1 MIGKDCLIKKF
12 KTWRIRTQIL
22 VTQLITMIVSVTIL
36 GLCLF
41 LNFEGIFQALQND
54 AEKKFIMNFIY
65 RQTNSQLNA
74 YTRNLE
80 NRIRQGIYAINDINL
95 LNQQIYNT
103 SMTFVQ
109 NSDRCLQESYLNESF
124 VLKCQYCYGIFDCS
138 NQIHNPEQ
146 YSQEFLQLSNLLT
159 SLIPMQIQQD
169 MYFTSISKDCYF
181 STYPGQPFG
190 DYVPSS
196 RRWFQNHMA
205 NINKSEYI
213 ISEPYTNYFGG
224 VYISGT
230 TNLYNGANNERI
242 GIIVVDLNFSDIHQF
257 MEDDQQM
264 LAMDSNGRILIS
276 KLYTVNTSEVYY
288 LYNQTIFGFDQQDV
302 NLILNHDIQQQKEQI
317 CEIQIP
323 QTICIENK
331 NTGVLWYFRV
341 KKVTGD
347 YYVLSMFNS
356 SAYSNYYQTLRITLS
371 KIYTEIVTDFIFGLL
386 SIILSCFCI
395 YLGCFVI
402 LQKPIDKLINSFNKY
417 LLYGKQLSYLMLK
430 IDHHDQLDKLSQ
442 AFIRV
447 MTRSMSNKDNRKRI
461 VDKYMSESKYPI
473 NFYVNSK
480 IMNAQT
486 KLLLYNLEM
495 SSSRQKNIDQFF
507 QQYRQENSQQ
517 KSF

>member
-1 MIGKDCLIKKF
+1 MF

-41 LNFEGIFQALQND
+41 LNFEGIFQALSND

-103 SMTFVQ
+103 SMTFAQ
-109 NSDRCLQESYLNESF
+109 NSDRCLQESYLNGSF
-124 VLKCQYCYGIFDCS
+124 VLKCQYCYGVFDCS
-138 NQIHNPEQ
+138 NQVHTPEQ

-159 SLIPMQIQQD
+159 SLIPMQIQLD

-196 RRWFQNHMA
+196 RSWFQNHMA
-205 NINKSEYI
+205 NNLILI
-213 ISEPYTNYFGG
+213 ILEVSTYLVRLTWI
-224 VYISGT
+224 V
-230 TNLYNGANNERI
+230 
-242 GIIVVDLNFSDIHQF
+242 VVDLNFSDIHQF
-257 MEDDQQM
+257 MEEDQQM
-264 LAMDSNGRILIS
+264 LAMDSKGRILI
-276 KLYTVNTSEVYY
+276 KVYY
-288 LYNQTIFGFDQQDV
+288 LYNQSIFGFDQSDV
-302 NLILNHDIQQQKEQI
+302 NLILNHSSGQNEQA

-341 KKVTGD
+341 KRMTGD
-347 YYVLSMFNS
+347 YYVLSMFNQ
-356 SAYSNYYQTLRITLS
+356 SAYSNYFSTLRTTLS
-371 KIYTEIVTDFIFGLL
+371 KIYAEIVTEFVLGLL

-395 YLGCFVI
+395 YIGCFVI

-417 LLYGKQLSYLMLK
+417 LLYV
-430 IDHHDQLDKLSQ
+430 DHHDQLDKLSQ
-442 AFIRV
+442 AFIRI
-447 MTRSMSNKDNRKRI
+447 MTRSMSNKENRKRT
-461 VDKYMSESKYPI
+461 VDQYMSQSQYPI

-486 KLLLYNLEM
+486 KLLLQVN
-495 SSSRQKNIDQFF
+495 F
-507 QQYRQENSQQ
+507 QI
-517 KSF
+517 